1 MSLSIGTARSLVRP
15 FFFSSFFH
23 LDTRSKSK
31 HSPPH
36 LLISIP
42 LKNKKILWCLL
53 LLLQY
58 ANKLLSRVRKGNFG
72 VKLFQRGKTLE
83 SKSESVGYF
92 IGADRELDTYAKK
105 KEEWKIT
112 KSQPTKY
119 FNIKDSPI
127 FSLSTDTHMD
137 VKFPH
142 FFSLFF
148 PLAENS
154 SHISTWFTSVPS
166 ERVRLFT
173 CRVEIDR

>member
-1 MSLSIGTARSLVRP
+1 MQQDSPLSCCFLKNKNKTSVVPTGFFFSSSSSLSSALARINKLSRYQMLHEPVNWNRALSRP
-15 FFFSSFFH
+15 SFFFSSFFH

-92 IGADRELDTYAKK
+92 IGADRKLDTYAKK
-105 KEEWKIT
+105 KRNEK
-112 KSQPTKY
+112 
-119 FNIKDSPI
+119 
-127 FSLSTDTHMD
+127 
-137 VKFPH
+137 
-142 FFSLFF
+142 
-148 PLAENS
+148 
-154 SHISTWFTSVPS
+154 
-166 ERVRLFT
+166 
-173 CRVEIDR
+173 